1 MFNIGMP
8 ELILVLVIVLVIFGP
23 SKLPEV
29 GRAIGKSIRGFK
41 DETGSVREAIQKATT
56 LDAPPAKEQ
65 GKTS

>member
-8 ELILVLVIVLVIFGP
+8 ELILVLVVVLVIFGP
-23 SKLPEV
+23 SKLPDV

-41 DETGSVREAIQKATT
+41 DETSGVKEDIQKATT
-56 LDAPPAKEQ
+56 LEATPAKEQ

>member
-1 MFNIGMP
+1 MFNVGVP
-8 ELILVLVIVLVIFGP
+8 ELVLVLAVVLVIFGP

-41 DETGSVREAIQKATT
+41 DETNDVKEDIHKATT
-56 LDAPPAKEQ
+56 LEAPPAKDQ